1 MDTLW
6 PMVMGAGTVEKGILI
21 LLGFMSLALWSIVI
35 LKVPEILAAK
45 RNGVR
50 FLAKFREATDFGDL
64 KSLDFQGDCIHLAVF
79 KAALSA
85 LNGKPPTKHPVGMQ
99 DPDRFKIAPE
109 SSTEEIVLL
118 SMQHTSAAYM
128 SHLQRGISAMATIG
142 STTPFIG
149 LFGTVVGIMT
159 TFHALGAVK
168 SPNMQVVAP
177 GISGALIATA
187 AGLAVA
193 IPAVIVCNWFSSQIG
208 MLQESVDVFI
218 EKMMAVVRAN
228 VEAEAAA
235 GESKVPAAREPKL
248 VKPHAEPIAAVA
260 PKTRA
265 EVPVA
270 PPKRGTAPR
279 PDSGIT
285 ADKDVND
292 APSARRTGDLL
303 HLKPQV
309 ELALG
314 KRTPKT

>member
-21 LLGFMSLALWSIVI
+21 LLGILSLALWSIVI

-45 RNGVR
+45 RNGAK
-50 FLAKFREATDFGDL
+50 FLAKFRDATDFGDL
-64 KSLDFQGDCIHLAVF
+64 KSLEFQGDCIHLAVF
-79 KAALSA
+79 KAALAA
-85 LNGKPPTKHPVGMQ
+85 LNGKPPTKHPVGMN
-99 DPDRFKIAPE
+99 DPDRFRIAPE

-193 IPAVIVCNWFSSQIG
+193 IPAVVACNWFSSQLG
-208 MLQESVDVFI
+208 TLQESVDVFI

-228 VEAEAAA
+228 VEAENAAA
-235 GESKVPAAREPKL
+235 EKSLPAREPKL
-248 VKPHAEPIAAVA
+248 VKAHVEAVA

-265 EVPVA
+265 EIPVA
-270 PPKRGTAPR
+270 APKRVAVPR
-279 PDSGIT
+279 PESGP
-285 ADKDVND
+285 AAEKDVND
-292 APSARRTGDLL
+292 APSARRTGELMNV
-303 HLKPQV
+303 KPQV

-314 KRTPKT
+314 KRIPKT